1 MRNPGVPDEVKVAIG
16 AVEQAI
22 SMTEEQ
28 RTKEMALIWVFV
40 GKVREMT
47 NLCYIIELNTQ

>member
-28 RTKEMALIWVFV
+28 RTKEMALI
-40 GKVREMT
+40 
-47 NLCYIIELNTQ
+47 